1 MQLKKSDT
9 FDFVIDWDSDI
20 EFKTRIIKWS
30 TIALKTWVVQSK
42 NKKACDLLLN
52 ASSYV
57 KINKRWKQFWGSIT
71 HLPRKENKYF
81 DFLAEYDKDMY
92 KLDDLQFYFIIS
104 HEIGHC
110 IDYALRGESWHDK
123 QWGEICQIIGAQPST
138 EIEVKRLD
146 IIKRDFPEVYKIAQS
161 IVKNNS

>member
-30 TIALKTWVVQSK
+30 TVALKTWVEQSK
-42 NKKACDLLLN
+42 NKKACDLLIN
-52 ASSYV
+52 ATTYV
-57 KINKRWKQFWGSIT
+57 KINRRWKQFWGSIT
-71 HLPRKENKYF
+71 HLPHKEEKYF
-81 DFLAEYDKDMY
+81 DFLAEYDKDMG

-110 IDYALRGESWHDK
+110 IDYAIRGESWHDA
-123 QWGEICQIIGAQPST
+123 QWKLICAVIGAQPST
-138 EIEVKRLD
+138 EIEVKKLYE
-146 IIKRDFPEVYKIAQS
+146 IKRDFPETYEVALN

>member
-1 MQLKKSDT
+1 MHLLKSDT
-9 FDFVIDWDSDI
+9 FDFVINWDSDI

-30 TIALKTWVVQSK
+30 TVALKLWVEQSK

-52 ASSYV
+52 ASTHV

-71 HLPRKENKYF
+71 HLPHKKSNYF
-81 DFLAEYDKDMY
+81 DFLAEYDKDMCN
-92 KLDDLQFYFIIS
+92 LNDLQFYFIIS

-110 IDYALRGESWHDK
+110 IDYAVRGESWHDK
-123 QWGEICQIIGAQPST
+123 EWKDICNIIGAQPAID
-138 EIEVKRLD
+138 IEVKKLD
-146 IIKRDFPEVYKIAQS
+146 RVKKEFPDTYKIAQL